1 MKYEDMS
8 YTSFMENVL
17 GIKLSD
23 EQKTMLEIFEENK
36 SRGYPTYEPQEAYL
50 PKKVTCSVYSSKDTV
65 SAEEL
70 FNELRKRVKLFGI

>member
-8 YTSFMENVL
+8 YTNFIENVL

-36 SRGYPTYEPQEAYL
+36 SRRYPTYELQEARL
-50 PKKVTCSVYSSKDTV
+50 PKKVTCSIYSSKDTV
-65 SAEEL
+65 SVEEL
-70 FNELRKRVKLFGI
+70 FNELRKRTKLLGM